1 LFKASPDVTAEDILH
16 QTLIPGLVFGYS
28 QDLPFLKTSGTGEKM
43 VAGEWDNDLDEMYSA
58 PLPFDRTELLSDLP
72 SDPTELI
79 RDDFKALFEVS
90 LPYPCILVSLTFQPC
105 HSSLLSVPASATGR
119 FSWWRN
125 VPVS

>member
-1 LFKASPDVTAEDILH
+1 
-16 QTLIPGLVFGYS
+16 VFGYS
-28 QDLPFLKTSGTGEKM
+28 QDLPFLETSESGKKM
-43 VAGEWDNDLDEMYSA
+43 VAEEWDNPNDFKKDLNGMYSA
-58 PLPFDRTELLSDLP
+58 PIPFDRTELFFNLP

-105 HSSLLSVPASATGR
+105 HSSSLSVPASATGR